1 LNYTRFNAAVLHF
14 IDGRHVILRRH
25 QTVKP

>member
-1 LNYTRFNAAVLHF
+1 LNYTRLNAVALHF